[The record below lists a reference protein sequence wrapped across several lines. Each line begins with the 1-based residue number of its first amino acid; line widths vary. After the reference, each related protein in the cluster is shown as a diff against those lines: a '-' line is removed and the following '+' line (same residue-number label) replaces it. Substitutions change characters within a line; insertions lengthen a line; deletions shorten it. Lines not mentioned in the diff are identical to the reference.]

1 MNNNGVVGN
10 GLFSG
15 GVGAVGGAGIGHIHS
30 GAGIGHIQSGA
41 AGNFLFIQSMWL
53 QVLMLEKL
61 FIQDTRLW
69 EMLFLKLT
77 LLQNQNEHK
86 RVIPYFYH
94 HIFFPD
100 IKKYF
105 STALRI

>member
-15 GVGAVGGAGIGHIHS
+15 GVGAVGGAGIGHIH
-30 GAGIGHIQSGA
+30 SGA

-77 LLQNQNEHK
+77 LLQNQNEHRK
-86 RVIPYFYH
+86 VIPYFYH

-105 STALRI
+105 STTLRIYVD